1 MLSPP
6 WFKLDTDRRG
16 VSKQQDG
23 CYQAGVVGCA
33 GRYEQQAN
41 SKTKDIY

>member
-1 MLSPP
+1 MLTPP
-6 WFKLDTDRRG
+6 WLKPDAHRRR
-16 VSKQQDG
+16 VANQQDG